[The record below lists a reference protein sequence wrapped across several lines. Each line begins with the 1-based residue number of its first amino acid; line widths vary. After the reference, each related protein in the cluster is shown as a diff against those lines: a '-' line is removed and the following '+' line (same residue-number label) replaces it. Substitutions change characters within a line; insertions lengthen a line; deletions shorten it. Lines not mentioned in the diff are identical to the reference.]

1 MLPEPTTVFADAQT
15 GGNDALNSVVV
26 VSFSSAV
33 PLKIER
39 PLHQYRARR
48 DGRYG
53 LARFGG
59 KGTVPPRCGY
69 RTGFHIQS
77 TQMEQTRI
85 PYREPRGWRRRH
97 LS

>member
-1 MLPEPTTVFADAQT
+1 MLPEPTTGLAEAQT

-26 VSFSSAV
+26 SFSSAA
-33 PLKIER
+33 PLRIER
-39 PLHQYRARR
+39 PLHLYRARR

-53 LARFGG
+53 LARSGG

-69 RTGFHIQS
+69 QTGFRIQS

-85 PYREPRGWRRRH
+85 QYREPRGWRRRH